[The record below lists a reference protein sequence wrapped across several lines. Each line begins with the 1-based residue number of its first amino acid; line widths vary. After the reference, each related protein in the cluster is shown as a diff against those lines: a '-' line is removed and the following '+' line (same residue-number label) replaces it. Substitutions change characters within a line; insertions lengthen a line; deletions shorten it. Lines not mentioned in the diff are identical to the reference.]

1 MVLVRQRRHQE
12 ALKLPLPPPAS
23 SPFPFHQQRVPFP
36 LPLVPSEP
44 DSPSIEKLSDLEK
57 LAVLGHGSSGI
68 VYKVRHRRN
77 LQIYALKVVRFE
89 QDNIAAGIRRQADLE
104 ADILKQVNS
113 QFIVRCYGVFDSCTE
128 YSEASDLCFLMEY
141 MEGGSLQDL
150 LKIRRRLPEAAISD
164 MARRVL
170 EGLKYLH
177 EMHIVHRDI
186 KPSNLLINRKG
197 EVKIADFGVSC
208 RDGCCDFSCA
218 GTCAYM
224 SPERFDPERWN
235 ISGTIS
241 DGFAGDIWALGV
253 ALLECHAGHF
263 PLIPADQKLD
273 WATLMCAICFCDAPE
288 MPSTASAEFRSFIYQ
303 CLEKDWRRR
312 GSVGELLSHP
322 FVAKNK
328 SSSTEQLIDEFL

>member
-23 SPFPFHQQRVPFP
+23 SPFPFRRQRVPFP
-36 LPLVPSEP
+36 LPLVPTEP
-44 DSPSIEKLSDLEK
+44 DSPTIERLSDLEK

-77 LQIYALKVVRFE
+77 LQVYALKVVRFE
-89 QDNIAAGIRRQADLE
+89 QDNIAAGIRRQADRE

-113 QFIVRCYGVFDSCTE
+113 QFIVR
-128 YSEASDLCFLMEY
+128 
-141 MEGGSLQDL
+141 GSLQDL
-150 LKIRRRLPEAAISD
+150 LKTRPRLPEAVISGV
-164 MARRVL
+164 ARRVL

-208 RDGCCDFSCA
+208 RDGCCDLSCA

-235 ISGTIS
+235 IVGSGSTIS

-253 ALLECHAGHF
+253 ALLECHVGHF
-263 PLIPADQKLD
+263 PLIAADQKLD

-288 MPSTASAEFRSFIYQ
+288 MPSTASTEFRSFIYQ

-312 GSVGELLSHP
+312 GTVGELLSHP

-328 SSSTEQLIDEFL
+328 SSTKQLIDEFL